1 VAAIVRTIFAQPD
14 HHSAMTQL
22 HEVARM
28 LHPKSPLVAELLQD
42 AAEDVLAHLHF
53 PREHRRRLHSTNPL
67 ERLHKEIKRRTRV
80 VGIFPT
86 RDSLMRMVG
95 TLLAEQ
101 DDEWQVSDRR
111 YFSVGSMAKV
121 DALEGGEDKGPA
133 RSDRMRSEDGV
144 AQSPPLDGT
153 RPEPNAFANHVDLGN
168 LPSSLHPSDRLR
180 MARVIR
186 PPRSIL
192 PRRHGQ
198 RSRQPL
204 DISERHIESRGR
216 TAPKMFYQRGVLAHL
231 PVPFDLSAPA
241 GTKSDAS

>member
-1 VAAIVRTIFAQPD
+1 
-14 HHSAMTQL
+14 
-22 HEVARM
+22 
-28 LHPKSPLVAELLQD
+28 
-42 AAEDVLAHLHF
+42 
-53 PREHRRRLHSTNPL
+53 
-67 ERLHKEIKRRTRV
+67 
-80 VGIFPT
+80 
-86 RDSLMRMVG
+86 
-95 TLLAEQ
+95 
-101 DDEWQVSDRR
+101 
-111 YFSVGSMAKV
+111 
-121 DALEGGEDKGPA
+121 
-133 RSDRMRSEDGV
+133 MRSEDGV

-241 GTKSDAS
+241 GTKSMLREGSSSPSSLGAVDTTPTSRISDTDRMHWRVEGPPATGRTGPSVGPSARKARGLWIGDSWHAEQPWVSRP